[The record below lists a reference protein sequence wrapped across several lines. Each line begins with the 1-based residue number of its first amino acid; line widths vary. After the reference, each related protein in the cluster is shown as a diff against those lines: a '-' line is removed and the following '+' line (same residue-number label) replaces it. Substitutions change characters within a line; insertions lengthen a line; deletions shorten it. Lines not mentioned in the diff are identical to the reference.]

1 MTSVAGE
8 DPWLERLQGDVGQR
22 NAAVA
27 ELRELILRGLSQS
40 MSHRY
45 GSGLNPEDVV
55 QEALIRIL
63 DSLDKFE
70 GRSRFTT
77 WAMTIATRIGISELR
92 RKHFQDVSLD
102 SITFDDSLGIEL
114 AVHKD
119 SPSGEQLDR
128 RKITQLLQE
137 LIETSL
143 TDRQNLA
150 IRRLLEGLSV
160 EEVARRTGSNRNA
173 VYKLFHD
180 ARVRLRAGFERVAMR
195 CLPEGVQQCH

>member
-1 MTSVAGE
+1 VTSVAGE
-8 DPWLERLQGDVGQR
+8 DPWLERLQGDVPQR

-55 QEALIRIL
+55 QEALIKIL
-63 DSLDKFE
+63 NSLDKFE

-102 SITFDDSLGIEL
+102 SISFDDSLRIEL
-114 AVHKD
+114 AVSKD

-143 TDRQNLA
+143 TDRQKLA
-150 IRRLLEGLSV
+150 IRGLLEGLPV

-180 ARVRLRAGFERVAMR
+180 ARIRLRAGFERVGIG
-195 CLPEGVQQCH
+195 PDDINGVSA